1 MENEITIG
9 SFGLS
14 VVLFVVLGWIYNTF
28 NVPQKWKPSIAPVI
42 GILMA
47 LAAMISMDIAF
58 TAKSCLAYGVQ
69 GFMAGAGAVGIKEIT
84 KKRDS

>member
-9 SFGLS
+9 ALGLS
-14 VVLFVVLGWIYNTF
+14 GLLFAVLEWVYRTF

-47 LAAMISMDIAF
+47 LVAMISMDIAF

-84 KKRDS
+84 KKRD